1 MVDSETTTA
10 RYLAEDL
17 RRCTAELFRQ
27 AGLDDPIAAAV
38 AEILVMADLLGYDTH
53 GLQFVPAY
61 LADVEAGRT
70 TTSGEP
76 DILKD
81 SGGALLLDGRMLPG
95 QWLVLRALAL
105 AQQRLGAQ
113 AMVSIA
119 IRRSQNI
126 SCLAT
131 YVKRAADDGLLALLT
146 TSSPNNAVVA
156 PHGGRS
162 PRLSTNPIAIG
173 IPTEGTPILIDTSA
187 SATTNRRIER
197 ARRGGERLP
206 QPWLV
211 DNSGRLSDDPEV
223 IYDDP
228 PGAILPAGGQDM
240 GHKGFALALFVEA
253 LTSGLAG
260 TGRAAMAE
268 GGDDGDPAGSNVFL
282 QLIDPAA
289 FGGTEA
295 FRHETGFLAEICR
308 GAAPLAGGPGVRVP
322 GDRAHQAL
330 SRQRTK
336 GVALHPEIMQ
346 RMRPCLEKYG
356 IALPK
361 AVSYTSRHKS

>member
-1 MVDSETTTA
+1 MDTPTPTT
-10 RYLAEDL
+10 RYWADDL
-17 RRCTAELFRQ
+17 RHCTAELFGR
-27 AGLDDPIAAAV
+27 AGLDGPIAVAV

-70 TTSGEP
+70 TRGGEP
-76 DILKD
+76 GILKD

-95 QWLVLRALAL
+95 QWVVLRALAL
-105 AQQRLGAQ
+105 GQQRIAEQ

-146 TSSPNNAVVA
+146 TSSPTNAVVA

-173 IPTEGTPILIDTSA
+173 IPTDGAPILIDTSA
-187 SATTNRRIER
+187 SATTNRRFER

-206 QPWLV
+206 GPWLV
-211 DNSGRLSDDPEV
+211 DNSGHVSDDPEV
-223 IYDDP
+223 IYNDP
-228 PGAILPAGGQDM
+228 PGAILPAGGLDM

-260 TGRAAMAE
+260 NGRADTA
-268 GGDDGDPAGSNVFL
+268 DDGEGKAPAGSNVFL

-289 FGGTEA
+289 FGGIDA
-295 FRHETGFLAEICR
+295 FRHETGFLAELCR
-308 GAAPLAGGPGVRVP
+308 GAAPLADGPEVRIP

-330 SRQRTK
+330 SRQQAS

-346 RMRPCLEKYG
+346 RMRPCLEKYDVDP
-356 IALPK
+356 PK
-361 AVSYTSRHKS
+361 AVA